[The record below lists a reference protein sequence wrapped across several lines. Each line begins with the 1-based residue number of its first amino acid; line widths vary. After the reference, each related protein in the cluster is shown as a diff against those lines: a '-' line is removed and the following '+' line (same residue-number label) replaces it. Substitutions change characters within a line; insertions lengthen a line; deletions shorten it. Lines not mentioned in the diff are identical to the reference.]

1 MNKEYRKLEI
11 ILIAII
17 AILFSGI
24 HASADGGKGY
34 NQHRGMHQGRG
45 WHHGGSG
52 GPGCGAFDDLSADE
66 IKKLDEERTAF
77 FEAAKDVRRKIYQK
91 RLELA
96 SEIAKENPD
105 AARAAALQKEVSDFM
120 AQMDQ
125 KHLEHILRV
134 RKINPDLAMGFGG
147 GGPMGP
153 GMMHGGMM
161 GWGGK
166 GNRGHDNCRYGGPG
180 GGYGGP
186 GMMGRRG
193 GYGMGPGMMHRG
205 MMEPGGEDS
214 WGPDNCPYGGSGG
227 DYGMRTADDASRR
240 VWQRNGN
247 DGPWV

>member
-1 MNKEYRKLEI
+1 MNKEYRKSKI
-11 ILIAII
+11 ILIAVI
-17 AILFSGI
+17 ALLFSGF

-34 NQHRGMHQGRG
+34 NQQRGMHQGRG

-52 GPGCGAFDDLSADE
+52 GPGCTAFDDLSADE

-105 AARAAALQKEVSDFM
+105 AARAAALQKEMSDFM

-153 GMMHGGMM
+153 RMMH
-161 GWGGK
+161 
-166 GNRGHDNCRYGGPG
+166 H
-180 GGYGGP
+180 
-186 GMMGRRG
+186 G
-193 GYGMGPGMMHRG
+193 GYGMGPGCGKGPGMGHHGGYGMSAGCGGGPG
-205 MMEPGGEDS
+205 MMRRSGCGMGPGYGK
-214 WGPDNCPYGGSGG
+214 GPGRMGPGGSGRSCPQKYDMG
-227 DYGMRTADDASRR
+227 QNSRTE
-240 VWQRNGN
+240 
-247 DGPWV
+247 

>member
-17 AILFSGI
+17 AILFSVI
-24 HASADGGKGY
+24 HASADRGKGF

-45 WHHGGSG
+45 WHQGGSG
-52 GPGCGAFDDLSADE
+52 GPRCGAFDDLSADE
-66 IKKLDEERTAF
+66 IQKLDEERTAF
-77 FEAAKDVRRKIYQK
+77 FEAAIDVRRKIYQK

-153 GMMHGGMM
+153 GMMH
-161 GWGGK
+161 
-166 GNRGHDNCRYGGPG
+166 H
-180 GGYGGP
+180 
-186 GMMGRRG
+186 G
-193 GYGMGPGMMHRG
+193 GYGMGPGCGKGPGMGHHGGYGMSAGCGRGPG
-205 MMEPGGEDS
+205 MMGPGGPGRS
-214 WGPDNCPYGGSGG
+214 CPQKYDMGQNS
-227 DYGMRTADDASRR
+227 RTE
-240 VWQRNGN
+240 
-247 DGPWV
+247 

>member
-17 AILFSGI
+17 AILFSVI
-24 HASADGGKGY
+24 HASADGGKGF

-52 GPGCGAFDDLSADE
+52 GPGCADE
-66 IKKLDEERTAF
+66 IQKLDEERTAF
-77 FEAAKDVRRKIYQK
+77 FEAAIDVRRKIYQK

-105 AARAAALQKEVSDFM
+105 AAKAAALQKEVSDFM

-153 GMMHGGMM
+153 RMMH
-161 GWGGK
+161 
-166 GNRGHDNCRYGGPG
+166 H
-180 GGYGGP
+180 
-186 GMMGRRG
+186 G
-193 GYGMGPGMMHRG
+193 GYGMGPGCGKGPGMGHHGGYGMSAGCGGGPG
-205 MMEPGGEDS
+205 MMRRSGCGMGPGYGK
-214 WGPDNCPYGGSGG
+214 GPGRMGPGDPGRSCPRQNYEGQGSQ
-227 DYGMRTADDASRR
+227 AE
-240 VWQRNGN
+240 
-247 DGPWV
+247 